1 MNKLFRS
8 KFTTV
13 VFIFLIL
20 FALCALYAPLL
31 AASKPLFVVYEGDWY
46 SPLFRYLLYPGY
58 YTKPLDRFFNL
69 LMIFSPFIATGLY
82 LFKKHRSTTLFIFS
96 LVLFTLFGY
105 FQWNPIQ
112 NPAWS
117 QSDSS
122 NTYSKLNQLIEYH
135 ILKNEQERT
144 LPYLPAYHA
153 LLENRKGKS
162 IPMDPSI
169 LPTLWNQRQERIQ
182 RELKTLQLD
191 DTQESQ
197 HRIQEIQDKEKWLSD
212 SQSKLHF
219 LIMPL
224 IRPYHWQDDRGGNQ
238 LLNEVVP
245 WYELSRINRKDLTA
259 ALIFGTRIS
268 LVVGFVTVLIAL
280 AIGIPFGAIA
290 GFYGGKF
297 DIVLSRVLEV
307 WEAMPVLFMLLTI
320 VAITE
325 AKSIFWIILTIGIFG
340 WTGFARYVRAE
351 TLRVK
356 KLAFVE
362 ASKAIGYGNM
372 HTLFSHILPNSLSS
386 VLVLI
391 PFAILGAISAE
402 SGLSFLGLGEEGSC
416 SLGVLMDEGRTN
428 FPAESYL
435 LWPPAIVLSLLLI
448 AIALLND
455 AVRDAIDPRV
465 D

>member
-1 MNKLFRS
+1 MTIVIFL
-8 KFTTV
+8 
-13 VFIFLIL
+13 FLIL
-20 FALCALYAPLL
+20 FALFALYAPLL
-31 AASKPLFVVYEGDWY
+31 AASKPLFVIYEGSWY

-69 LMIFSPFIATGLY
+69 LLIFSPFIAISFY
-82 LFKKHRSTTLFIFS
+82 LFKKRRGSALFTFS
-96 LVLFTLFGY
+96 LLIFALFGY
-105 FQWNPIQ
+105 LQWNPIQ
-112 NPAWS
+112 NPSWS
-117 QSDSS
+117 KSVGA
-122 NTYSKLNQLIEYH
+122 NTYSQLNQLIEYR

-144 LPYLPAYHA
+144 LPYLSAYHA
-153 LLENRKGKS
+153 LLENRKGKK

-169 LPTLWNQRQERIQ
+169 LPTLWNQRVERIQ
-182 RELKTLQLD
+182 REIRALQQDATAQAEQQIL
-191 DTQESQ
+191 E
-197 HRIQEIQDKEKWLSD
+197 IQEKEKWLKE
-212 SQSKLHF
+212 SQDKLQF

-245 WYELSRINRKDLTA
+245 WYDLSRINRKDLTA

-297 DIVLSRVLEV
+297 DIILSRVLEV

-356 KLAFVE
+356 QLAFVE

-372 HTLFSHILPNSLSS
+372 HTLFSHILPNSLTS

-455 AVRDAIDPRV
+455 AVRDALDPRV